1 MNAPTYSFDTE
12 HSEDGV
18 QVLPQASD
26 NGRLRSG
33 RSDDSEGDL
42 RAFLDAPER
51 PAANCCTRPVA
62 AAFLLFVAVALVVT
76 WQVLPLE
83 DLVASYLPQFD
94 EPTVPYT
101 GKEAGTLDAPLSG
114 GAADDGGAGE
124 DDGGDEGDGDE
135 VVVELPPDNAERP
148 GTSVPEFMAC
158 PTGGGRRCC
167 NGAVDNC
174 GLRVDQ
180 MLFGMV
186 HNAMSSE
193 EGGFFF
199 GYNHKLPLER
209 ALVAGYRALNLDV
222 CVCEGALQFCHNICN
237 YGERYPRDV
246 FGNVAQFLDD
256 DPSEV
261 VVLLFQAS
269 SGRES
274 LVWNELHR
282 EMAAAAGLADRIYA
296 HQRGTRWPTMGEL
309 VDSDRRVIVF
319 YFNGGTC
326 DDGGCPPGFHPFYN
340 YAAETQY
347 QSSSLDDLRDYEYS
361 CEITRGP
368 KEDAAFGPDF
378 LVVNN
383 FVTPPDFDAAAIT
396 NSRAFLAE
404 RLTNCA
410 NRAQMRPN
418 FVYLDFWSQGVTA
431 QLVQYTN
438 KQTAARLGQ

>member
-42 RAFLDAPER
+42 RAFLNAPER

-62 AAFLLFVAVALVVT
+62 AAFLLCVAVALVVT

-193 EGGFFF
+193 GEAMTWSTAT
-199 GYNHKLPLER
+199 KLSNCAR
-209 ALVAGYRALNLDV
+209 
-222 CVCEGALQFCHNICN
+222 
-237 YGERYPRDV
+237 
-246 FGNVAQFLDD
+246 
-256 DPSEV
+256 
-261 VVLLFQAS
+261 
-269 SGRES
+269 S
-274 LVWNELHR
+274 LVSLACFVIERCAALTCCR
-282 EMAAAAGLADRIYA
+282 TRGGLFLRVQPQAAAGAGA
-296 HQRGTRWPTMGEL
+296 G
-309 VDSDRRVIVF
+309 RRL
-319 YFNGGTC
+319 
-326 DDGGCPPGFHPFYN
+326 PRAEPGRVR
-340 YAAETQY
+340 
-347 QSSSLDDLRDYEYS
+347 LR
-361 CEITRGP
+361 RRP
-368 KEDAAFGPDF
+368 
-378 LVVNN
+378 
-383 FVTPPDFDAAAIT
+383 AI
-396 NSRAFLAE
+396 LPQH
-404 RLTNCA
+404 L
-410 NRAQMRPN
+410 Q
-418 FVYLDFWSQGVTA
+418 
-431 QLVQYTN
+431 
-438 KQTAARLGQ
+438 